1 MQTHW
6 QQLLLE
12 YLTPCMLVYIDLDNV
27 LDDPSNRSKHLT
39 LENTLAQVVFQLD
52 TDPTQTCQLHS
63 HFGLRN

>member
-12 YLTPCMLVYIDLDNV
+12 YLTPRMLVYIDLDNV
-27 LDDPSNRSKHLT
+27 RDDPSNSSKHIT

-52 TDPTQTCQLHS
+52 TDPTQTCRLHS